1 MTPSEPAVG
10 TVGAFES
17 LKVPPQNPAA
27 GATGEI
33 QEFLATNRYFTV
45 VLDDDPTGSQAV
57 HGIDVVLIPE
67 AGEVVRAL
75 LEGNGSCFVL
85 TNTRSLTE
93 GEAIELTSTL
103 VGNIL
108 EMLRDDDV
116 VVRFVSRSDSTLR
129 GHVIAEIAVLERAQ
143 IRSSG
148 QGFQAILFAPAF
160 IEAARMTA
168 GDTHW
173 AKVSGEMRP
182 VSETEYSKD
191 SSFGYANSDL
201 RDFLEEKSKGSIK
214 SANVASLSLEVIR
227 LGGPD
232 AVAELLLGVPAGS
245 WVVVNALDYSDL
257 EIVAL
262 GVTRAERLGGTFVF
276 RSGPSFVKPLLGIET
291 VPPVTKE
298 VIWAGLPPR
307 PDTKSRGLVMV
318 GSHTAL
324 STSQMDSLLANRSVN
339 HLVVDVAQ
347 LLING
352 AGRLEYVNEV
362 ANQAIKS
369 LREKITLISTSR
381 TVVPGADIAENLDI
395 ARSVSSGMSHILRL
409 IAAHFPAWVIAK
421 GGITSHDLA
430 VQGLGITRARVLGQ
444 LFPGN
449 ISVFRPL
456 VANSDCQSIPY
467 IVFPG
472 NVGDEN
478 TLTRAVEILEG

>member
-1 MTPSEPAVG
+1 MTPSKPV
-10 TVGAFES
+10 VGAGSTFET
-17 LKVPPQNPAA
+17 LDVPPQNPAA

-33 QEFLATNRYFTV
+33 QEFLTANRYFTV

-75 LEGNGSCFVL
+75 REGSGSCFVL

-108 EMLRDDDV
+108 EILRDDDV
-116 VVRFVSRSDSTLR
+116 VVRFISRSDSTLR
-129 GHVIAEIAVLERAQ
+129 GHVIAEISVLEKAQ

-148 QGFQAILFAPAF
+148 KGFQAILFAPAF
-160 IEAARMTA
+160 IEAARKTA

-214 SANVASLSLEVIR
+214 SEDVASLSLDVIR

-232 AVAELLLGVPAGS
+232 AVAEILLGVPAGS
-245 WVVVNALDYSDL
+245 WVVVNALEYSDL

-291 VPPVTKE
+291 IPPVTKD
-298 VIWAGLPPR
+298 VIWAGLPQR
-307 PDTKSRGLVMV
+307 PDTNSRGLIMV

-324 STSQMDSLLANRSVN
+324 STSQMDSLIANRRVN

-347 LLING
+347 LLTNG
-352 AGRLEYVNEV
+352 PGRLEYVNEV
-362 ANQAIKS
+362 AKQAIES
-369 LREKITLISTSR
+369 LKENITLISTSR
-381 TVVPGADIAENLDI
+381 TVVPGADISENLDI

-409 IAAHFPAWVIAK
+409 IAAHFPAWVIGK

-456 VANSDCQSIPY
+456 VASSDCQSIPY

>member
-1 MTPSEPAVG
+1 MTPSKPEVSANS
-10 TVGAFES
+10 TFET
-17 LKVPPQNPAA
+17 LKVPPQNPAS

-33 QEFLATNRYFTV
+33 QEFLAANRYFTV

-67 AGEVVRAL
+67 ASEVVRAL
-75 LEGNGSCFVL
+75 REGSGSCFVL

-93 GEAIELTSTL
+93 DEAIELTSDL
-103 VGNIL
+103 VENIL
-108 EMLRDDDV
+108 EMLRDEDV

-129 GHVIAEIAVLERAQ
+129 GHVIAEISVIEKAQ
-143 IRSSG
+143 IRTSG
-148 QGFQAILFAPAF
+148 KGFQAILFAPAF
-160 IEAARMTA
+160 IEAARVTA

-201 RDFLEEKSKGSIK
+201 REFLEEKSKGSIK
-214 SANVASLSLEVIR
+214 AAEVASISLDVIR

-232 AVAELLLGVPAGS
+232 AVAEILLGVSAGS

-291 VPPVTKE
+291 VPTVTKD
-298 VIWAGLPPR
+298 VIWAGLPQR
-307 PDTKSRGLVMV
+307 PDTISRGLIIV

-324 STSQMDSLLANRSVN
+324 STSQMESLLANHSVN
-339 HLVVDVAQ
+339 HLVVDVAE
-347 LLING
+347 LLADG
-352 AGRLEYVNEV
+352 AGRSEYVSEV
-362 ANQAIKS
+362 AKQAIES
-369 LREKITLISTSR
+369 LKENITLISTSR
-381 TVVPGADIAENLDI
+381 TVVPGANIAENLDI
-395 ARSVSSGMSHILRL
+395 ARSISSGMSHILRL
-409 IAAHFPAWVIAK
+409 IAAHFPAWVIGK

-456 VANSDCQSIPY
+456 IASSNCQSIPY